1 MKKLLVLV
9 LALSSLSIFAS
20 ECSVRIEREGIAAAD
35 IKYKNEVITKKG
47 QEFGFIRNYSEEL
60 GLEECIDFAKKE
72 ANWITNHESV
82 TSGISKVVVRHELL
96 TEGPYTFEV
105 KAQL

>member
-1 MKKLLVLV
+1 MRKLLITV
-9 LALSSLSIFAS
+9 LALSSFSIFAS
-20 ECSVRIEREGIAAAD
+20 ECSIRIEREGIATAD

-96 TEGPYTFEV
+96 TEGPYSFEV
-105 KAQL
+105 KAQQ